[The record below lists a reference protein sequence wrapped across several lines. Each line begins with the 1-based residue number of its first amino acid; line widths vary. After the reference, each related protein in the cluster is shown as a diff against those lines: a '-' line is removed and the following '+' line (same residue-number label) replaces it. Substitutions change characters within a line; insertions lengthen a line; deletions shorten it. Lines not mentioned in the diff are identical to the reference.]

1 MFSVFVI
8 HWWDIFL
15 SCKAESVGVFIPP
28 QGPSA
33 VSHRDL
39 ERDMR
44 QIFKG
49 NNNWVPKRMAQMGWI
64 ESLETNYLGH
74 CFVSSSHD
82 ISHFDEHL
90 IYTFY
95 SNNSDWSH
103 VVHLASML
111 SFAKGLSSCEIP
123 VILCGND
130 DMTKQSSM
138 TSFYIDQNIQTLED
152 VDVLQLEHVIKN
164 FIVSEVGCQL
174 GVVP

>member
-1 MFSVFVI
+1 M
-8 HWWDIFL
+8 

-28 QGPSA
+28 KGVHA
-33 VSHRDL
+33 VSHHDL

-49 NNNWVPKRMAQMGWI
+49 KNGWVDKRMAQMGWTAVP
-64 ESLETNYLGH
+64 ETKSLGH
-74 CFVSSSHD
+74 CFVSSLHH
-82 ISHFDEHL
+82 ISSIDEQV

-123 VILCGND
+123 VVLCGND
-130 DMTKQSSM
+130 DMTKQSTM
-138 TSFYIDQNIQTLED
+138 TSFYIDQNVQKLED
-152 VDVLQLEHVIKN
+152 VDVLQLESAIKN